1 MCRLPD
7 LCRAPAYCR
16 PVHEPPA
23 QLSDGEVL
31 DLVRGHW
38 AGEIDT
44 VTYLPVGF
52 GGFHWQG
59 LRGARPE
66 LFVTFDPG
74 SARHTAESLEG
85 AYSAGAALADAGL
98 EFLHASFRAHDGRC
112 TVTAADGSLSVTP
125 WLRGD
130 VPRRRGLEA
139 PLLARLHRAE
149 PPAGLP
155 RWHPLV
161 DAGLPDRL
169 AESVATPW
177 DRGPLGEQ
185 ARAAIVA
192 ALDLVGGWTAD
203 YLALATSTDPAT
215 WVATHGEPGFHNQLV
230 DDAGVLH
237 LIDLESLKLGP
248 RERDLAGLLPL
259 DDAWLAAY
267 GGTGRGG
274 GGPDTSL
281 LRMFDLEWR
290 LDEIDQYAAWFAGV
304 HTGTADD
311 TIALG
316 GLLHELERPDRRH
329 YAS

>member
-1 MCRLPD
+1 MRGLPSRR
-7 LCRAPAYCR
+7 RAPAYPR

-31 DLVRGHW
+31 ELVRGHW
-38 AGEIDT
+38 DPDIDSLD
-44 VTYLPVGF
+44 YLPVGF
-52 GGFHWQG
+52 GGFHW
-59 LRGARPE
+59 RAFRDSEPE
-66 LFVTFDPG
+66 LFVTFDPA
-74 SARHTAESLEG
+74 SSRHTTESLES
-85 AYSAGAALADAGL
+85 AYAAGATLAAGGL
-98 EFLHASFRAHDGRC
+98 DFLHASVLSHDGRC
-112 TVTAADGSLSVTP
+112 TVTVSDGSLSVTP

-149 PPAGLP
+149 PPAALP
-155 RWHPLV
+155 HWQPLV
-161 DAGLPDRL
+161 DAGLPIRL

-185 ARAAIVA
+185 ARAAIVT
-192 ALDLVGGWTAD
+192 ALSLVEEWTAD
-203 YLALATSTDPAT
+203 YLGLAAATEPAT

-237 LIDLESLKLGP
+237 LVDLESLKLAP

-259 DDAWLAAY
+259 DAAWLTAY
-267 GGTGRGG
+267 DGLGQGG
-274 GGPDTSL
+274 GAPDPSL

-329 YAS
+329 YAG